1 MRSRIEIYRGVTLF
15 NDRFIFYR
23 PFHFHFFLLL
33 DKSFSAKNIYHFIL
47 RIINKIFIITTIW
60 KKQQQRMSS
69 SVESLNNKSSKLAW
83 KAEEDAKLTQLVETY
98 GTDGR
103 W

>member
-1 MRSRIEIYRGVTLF
+1 
-15 NDRFIFYR
+15 
-23 PFHFHFFLLL
+23 
-33 DKSFSAKNIYHFIL
+33 
-47 RIINKIFIITTIW
+47 
-60 KKQQQRMSS
+60 MSS